1 MRNKKLSILCLMMVI
16 LISGLL
22 QGCQRL
28 SSMLPNNTAWEG
40 HHIDDLILSWG
51 QPDRVEQLGAD
62 YVAYTWAG
70 DGANCTHTFTA
81 SNQRINGYSSS
92 DCND

>member
-1 MRNKKLSILCLMMVI
+1 MQ
-16 LISGLL
+16 

-28 SSMLPNNTAWEG
+28 SSMQSDNTAWEG

-51 QPDRVEQLGAD
+51 QPDRTEQLGAD
-62 YVAYTWAG
+62 YVAYTWVSG
-70 DGANCTHTFTA
+70 GANCVHTFTV
-81 SNQRINGYSSS
+81 SNERINGYSSS